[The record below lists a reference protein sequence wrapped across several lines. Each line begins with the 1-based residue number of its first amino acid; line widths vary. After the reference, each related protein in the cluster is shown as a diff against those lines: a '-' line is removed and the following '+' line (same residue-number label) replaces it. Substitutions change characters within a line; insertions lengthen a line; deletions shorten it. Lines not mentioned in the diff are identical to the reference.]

1 MSTCRILV
9 IRFSSI
15 GDIVLT
21 TPVLRALKTQLDGEV
36 IIHYLTKTKFTEV
49 VAANPHIDV
58 VHSFENSV
66 QEIIPELE
74 TADYDY
80 IIDLQNN
87 IRSRIVRRRLKVLT
101 FALRK
106 LNIRKWILVRTGID
120 MMPDQH
126 IVDRYMECLSAFGV
140 SDDGLGLDFFIR
152 QGMISKPPVLK
163 QPYIALAIGAAH
175 EGKKFSRAR
184 LEQLCQRIPY
194 PIALLGGN
202 DDIETGKVLAAIA
215 PERIFNGCGRW
226 TLEESADILKQSEV
240 VICGDTGLMHIACAL
255 RKKIIMVWGCTSS
268 RLGMGPF
275 LPAEE
280 SIEIIPPARGWLPW
294 RKRPCSK
301 LGNRCK
307 FRMRR
312 KCIDT
317 VDLTMITQAIEKLWA
332 PRIMP

>member
-1 MSTCRILV
+1 MSTCRVLV

-21 TPVLRALKTQLDGEV
+21 TPVLRALKTQLEGEV
-36 IIHYLTKTKFTEV
+36 SVHFLTKSKFKEV

-58 VHSFENSV
+58 VHTIENSV
-66 QEIIPELE
+66 QEILPDLE
-74 TADYDY
+74 QADFDY

-87 IRSRIVRRRLKVLT
+87 LRSRIVRRRLKVLS

-106 LNIRKWILVRTGID
+106 LNIRKWILVRLGID
-120 MMPDQH
+120 ILPDQH
-126 IVDRYMECLSAFGV
+126 IVDRYMECLSAFDV

-152 QGMISKPPVLK
+152 QGITSWPVPMK
-163 QPYIALAIGAAH
+163 QPYIAMAIGAAH

-184 LEQLCQRIPY
+184 LEQLCQLIPY
-194 PIALLGGN
+194 PIALLGGT
-202 DDIETGKVLAAIA
+202 DDIETGNVLAAIS
-215 PERIFNGCGRW
+215 PDRIFNGCGRW
-226 TLEESADILKQSEV
+226 TLEESADVLKHSEL
-240 VICGDTGLMHIACAL
+240 VICGDTGLMHMACAL
-255 RKKIIMVWGCTSS
+255 RKKIIMIWGCTSS
-268 RLGMGPF
+268 RLGMGPY
-275 LPAEE
+275 LPAEG
-280 SIEIIPPARGWLPW
+280 SIEIEPQKRGWLPW

-317 VDLTMITQAIEKLWA
+317 VDIALIAKAIERLWA
-332 PRIMP
+332 PKTAP